1 MKNESRIL
9 KRKSLKSVK
18 IINKDKKE
26 KKDESIGILNRK
38 TKNIIDENKEKFKY
52 SEIIYDKLF

>member
-1 MKNESRIL
+1 MKNESRSL

-26 KKDESIGILNRK
+26 KKDESSGILNRK
-38 TKNIIDENKEKFKY
+38 IKNIIDENKEKFKY